1 MAIKLT
7 LDDRELDAAIKAHLA
22 SKIPTADI
30 DTVKLNIVAAR
41 QPNGP
46 YAEVEFEFQGAEVIA
61 EKAKPVA
68 TKRRAAVSKT
78 VEVTPEPESTVE
90 AEDTAPFETEE
101 DVVDLDAE
109 LQSTAEE
116 DAADDLAEDEVA
128 VEEADVSS
136 EEAEADVEET
146 TTKRK
151 PLFGKK
157 K

>member
-1 MAIKLT
+1 M
-7 LDDRELDAAIKAHLA
+7 
-22 SKIPTADI
+22 
-30 DTVKLNIVAAR
+30 KLNIVAAR

-61 EKAKPVA
+61 EKVKPVA

-78 VEVTPEPESTVE
+78 VEVTREPESTVE

-101 DVVDLDAE
+101 EVVDLDAE

-128 VEEADVSS
+128 VEEADVAA
-136 EEAEADVEET
+136 EEAEEPTT

-157 K
+157 SS